1 MRTLACFTCS
11 GIYLECV
18 CQSILYINIQ
28 LNFFCQLIGIWYGIF
43 FVLHS
48 MYAYKLCV
56 RKNQKN
62 LFFAIECLIDSNEAC
77 YCLLL
82 SFYLISLFFLFL
94 KRFFLLSLLIHVL
107 CVLFMSCDV
116 CENNQS
122 KVSNQHKHKIF
133 TTVTYCSIS
142 ISLITLYSCDEYIR
156 NNAKKATTIYKRGD
170 SGIQCCEKK
179 EWCNWLKLL
188 HLQI

>member
-1 MRTLACFTCS
+1 MFYLFRHLLGMRLS
-11 GIYLECV
+11 V
-18 CQSILYINIQ
+18 NIVYKYST
-28 LNFFCQLIGIWYGIF
+28 NFFLPTNRNMVRYF
-43 FVLHS
+43 FFLHF

-56 RKNQKN
+56 RINQKY

-94 KRFFLLSLLIHVL
+94 KRFFLLSLLVHVL

-156 NNAKKATTIYKRGD
+156 NDAKKATIIYKRGD
-170 SGIQCCEKK
+170 SGIV
-179 EWCNWLKLL
+179 L
-188 HLQI
+188 